1 MDQDISLYTL
11 QCDFD
16 LAASSKKVVQ
26 YFKLT
31 IGNTLRDIR
40 VKSLRPITEAKVS
53 A

>member
-16 LAASSKKVVQ
+16 LADTSKKVVQ

-31 IGNTLRDIR
+31 SGNTLRDIR
-40 VKSLRPITEAKVS
+40 IKALRPTTEAKVS